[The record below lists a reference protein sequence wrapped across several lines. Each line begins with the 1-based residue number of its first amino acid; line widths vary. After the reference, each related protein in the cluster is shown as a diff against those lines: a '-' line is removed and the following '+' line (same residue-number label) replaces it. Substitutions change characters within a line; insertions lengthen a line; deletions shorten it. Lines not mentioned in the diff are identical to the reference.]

1 VRQINIDDETFDGVI
16 VGYLKDS
23 LELIKTESS
32 WMNHP
37 DDRFTTAKMVPAFLT
52 VLSYFMTSDEFE
64 KYAFNLFSD
73 KDEED
78 EEEGEDDEG

>member
-23 LELIKTESS
+23 LELIKSESS

-37 DDRFTTAKMVPAFLT
+37 EDRQNTAKMVPAFLT

-64 KYAFNLFSD
+64 EYAFNLFSD
-73 KDEED
+73 KDEE
-78 EEEGEDDEG
+78 EGEDDEG